1 MSNVNWRASAVSA
14 STVYHDMFLGD
25 ELVRDVWIAE
35 FDLDGVRV
43 FQFQF
48 VRIPV
53 GSRGMQV
60 RAPMRST
67 FDEAKADA
75 AMHYA
80 NEELERP

>member
-1 MSNVNWRASAVSA
+1 MSSINWRASAVSA
-14 STVYHDMFLGD
+14 STVYHDLFLGD
-25 ELVRDVWIAE
+25 TLVRDVWIAE

-43 FQFQF
+43 FQF

-53 GSRGMQV
+53 GSMGMQV